1 MLSPEV
7 NLVKDTDE
15 FKNEL
20 MNKLSKEDIMKI
32 LIEGIYNGSKSV
44 INNNITLEKGMG
56 EYEKLAEYKLS
67 EKSVSCIKTV
77 NRRFLSII
85 PGSRPL
91 GSITKKVAEY
101 VIMKLAETSKKG
113 IKTYR
118 NTIHAEFNVFLEWNY
133 LEENPFSKIK
143 LPKLQKGEIVVLN
156 NEEQKMIISYLIEKG
171 KNVIADMVE
180 FSLNSGMRGGEVVN
194 LRWGDVERNNRLIKV
209 GSKNYKTKSRK
220 IRIIPFND
228 CMEEIIN
235 NNIEWQNKSSKR
247 KSEFVFAQNNGKP
260 YRVDTVSKTFK
271 KAVRDLGLPEELHWH
286 CLRHT
291 AASNW
296 VNNKVPIYTVQKL
309 LGHANVNTTQIYAKV
324 NLQELRDAVNSN

>member
-1 MLSPEV
+1 MNSIY
-7 NLVKDTDE
+7 DTDD
-15 FKNEL
+15 FRNEL
-20 MNKLSKEDIMKI
+20 LNKLTKDDIIKLLLPSIHSGGKQNMI
-32 LIEGIYNGSKSV
+32 SDV
-44 INNNITLEKGMG
+44 TLEKGMS
-56 EYEKLAEYKLS
+56 EYENLAAFKLS
-67 EKSVSCIKTV
+67 EKSVTCIKTV
-77 NRRFLSII
+77 NKRFLSII
-85 PGSRPL
+85 PGSRL
-91 GSITKKVAEY
+91 LSSINKKVAEY
-101 VIMKLAETSKKG
+101 VIMKMAETAPKG

-118 NTIHAEFNVFLEWNY
+118 STIQAEFSEFKELNY
-133 LEENPFSKIK
+133 VEENPFSKIK
-143 LPKLQKGEIVVLN
+143 LPKLQKGEMVVVN
-156 NEEQKMIISYLIEKG
+156 NEEQKMIITYLIEKG

-220 IRIIPFND
+220 IRTIPFNSK
-228 CMEEIIN
+228 MEKIIIENFETQKN
-235 NNIEWQNKSSKR
+235 NS
-247 KSEFVFAQNNGKP
+247 KSEFIFSQKNGKP
-260 YRVDTVSKTFK
+260 YKVDTISKTFK